1 MGFWLDIWCFVG
13 ALLLVASGDFIR
25 LATGGFYNKGKANI
39 ETWGSQSVSL
49 HRGRVIIEILM
60 LSCALL
66 TLIFYFFCG
75 LCVELAFVL
84 GCVL

>member
-1 MGFWLDIWCFVG
+1 MDFLGRFWCFVG
-13 ALLLVASGDFIR
+13 TLLFVASGDFIR

-66 TLIFYFFCG
+66 TLIFYFSCG

-84 GCVL
+84 DCVL